1 MAARQEQQAVCPVE
15 SRCAK
20 RQVPFMNGLEP
31 SDEDG
36 DVVIHGEPQHP
47 CDGEP
52 MEGRGEKVPL
62 QRTGW

>member
-15 SRCAK
+15 NRCAQ

-36 DVVIHGEPQHP
+36 DVVIHGELQYP
-47 CDGEP
+47 CDGEL
-52 MEGRGEKVPL
+52 MGGGATEVPL
-62 QRTGW
+62 Q